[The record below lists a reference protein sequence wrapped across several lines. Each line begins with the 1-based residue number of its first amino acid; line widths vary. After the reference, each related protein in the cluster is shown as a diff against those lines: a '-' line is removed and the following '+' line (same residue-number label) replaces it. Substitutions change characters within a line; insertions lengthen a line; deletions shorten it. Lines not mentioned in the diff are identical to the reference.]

1 MIGIDEIVSEKYSD
15 QSCTA
20 IEVEKELFL
29 YKLAEM
35 NSEILDIKR
44 KANTICIEKK
54 EIEIVLRGDNLLTR
68 KQPFKKICKK
78 NTANKENEENI
89 IAYTLMPHIS
99 QGGRCQINS
108 KRATTTNYFD
118 NPCYFFEKLRKAYE
132 DEFDIKNPDN
142 VETWIIKPE
151 NVIFWRIWGEKEKG
165 YKNYLDAFCL
175 SFLEDMR
182 EKDEYKIFFE
192 DDNWWN
198 CDNCMSKDR
207 WKAYQN
213 LLSEIRQQRE
223 EEIRKRYELIK
234 K

>member
-1 MIGIDEIVSEKYSD
+1 MDIDEILYEKYSD

-29 YKLAEM
+29 YGLSEI
-35 NSEILDIKR
+35 NPEILDIKR
-44 KANTICIEKK
+44 KTNTICITKK

-68 KQPFKKICKK
+68 KQPFKKIYKK
-78 NTANKENEENI
+78 NIANIENEENI

-99 QGGRCQINS
+99 KGGRCQINS

-118 NPCYFFEKLRKAYE
+118 NPCYFFEKLKKAYE
-132 DEFDIKNPDN
+132 LKFDIKNPDN

-151 NVIFWRIWGEKEKG
+151 NVIFWRIWGEEKEG
-165 YKNYLDAFCL
+165 YDNYLKAFCL
-175 SFLEDMR
+175 SCLEEIR
-182 EKDEYKIFFE
+182 KKDEYKIFYE

-198 CDNCMSKDR
+198 CDSCMSEDR
-207 WKAYQN
+207 WKTYQN
-213 LLSEIRQQRE
+213 LLSEIRQERKK
-223 EEIRKRYELIK
+223 EIEKRYKLITK